1 MLFSWD
7 LKIIQRITVLSVV
20 GQHRFYTTLSDFL
33 DIIGYWIGD
42 FRAFAGIDAG
52 ERTNRWFFSRS
63 MGVHDLH

>member
-1 MLFSWD
+1 M
-7 LKIIQRITVLSVV
+7 LSVV

-52 ERTNRWFFSRS
+52 ERTNHWFFSRS